1 MSDPTSND
9 STAVIPAIP
18 PNMPQVRP
26 NRFTRWLGRTALRL
40 GGWRVVGPIPDLA
53 KAVLIVAPHSSNWD
67 GIWGMAAK
75 IALGLQVRVLGK
87 AQLFWWPLGPLL
99 RRLGAIPVNR
109 SSPKGTVEQAVAII
123 EKFDRIWFT
132 LTPEGTRKR
141 VEHWKTGFWKI
152 ARAADVPIVMAYFHY
167 PEKTI
172 GIGQVFLT
180 SDSLE
185 QDMARIREWYRPWQG
200 RNRDTV

>member
-1 MSDPTSND
+1 MSDTTPS

-18 PNMPQVRP
+18 PNMPQVKP
-26 NRFTRWLGRTALRL
+26 NRFTRWLGRSVLRL

-123 EKFDRIWFT
+123 HKFDRIWFT

-141 VEHWKTGFWKI
+141 VEKWKSGFLKI
-152 ARAADVPIVMAYFHY
+152 ARRADVPIVMAYFHY
-167 PEKTI
+167 PDRTI
-172 GIGQVFLT
+172 GIGDVFHPT
-180 SDSLE
+180 GDE
-185 QDMARIREWYRPWQG
+185 EADMAAVRAWYRRWQG
-200 RNRDTV
+200 RNRGT